1 MRRGIDILLLVAWS
15 TAGLVGC
22 EAGLSEGSF
31 TAPGDH
37 RATGELVGA
46 LQGDDE
52 PAAKTAVFLR
62 RIGETRATTRT
73 DQLGNFRFGSVSTG
87 SVRLVAH
94 TGDGRG
100 AMAETTVFAGGTRR
114 APPMQLRPLGERPAL
129 LDVHGVGFEE
139 QVTSGEGDL
148 LDPVYTSDFD
158 RVFGARERGSD
169 PNFEVVEI
177 DPSTGRERVLFETNA
192 LARLDG
198 RRRWLGA
205 SEIFTL
211 VGDRYLVFRGSR
223 SDGWVVY
230 DLQNDGVAFRSSEVE
245 GSPTG
250 TTGPAVAEG
259 HVVLPHTLEE
269 REIEEIR
276 STAKRIRLDV
286 FDLESGAFKR
296 GPPAGYEW
304 SRGFNYIGVA
314 DGFAVIRSFLACT
327 GDSGEF
333 TACFA
338 TDRSASRTEGYF
350 AVDFQS
356 LEVTTIEKYQS
367 DEPLG
372 AHVPT
377 EGPFAYTERGR
388 TSSSPPATVV
398 LRHNLETGTE
408 RRASIGS
415 CPDCRPPS
423 VVPALDSA
431 SMYAWWE
438 LPDREQKK
446 VVHWDLEAG
455 TTTPL
460 EASVEVG
467 ETELDRCDPDL
478 CELYTLRDGTL
489 RVQRVF
495 ERSSGDWWGAMVDI
509 RGTEV
514 VDRRVFDIWE
524 GTDRTTRFDSF
535 VGDAARAD
543 VEFMRLRRDSNGY
556 AQYFVRGGPAGGE
569 GQRFKQR
576 THLPAHHRDAALSAD
591 GETLLYVTRDP
602 ETGLDQL
609 FRLQLE
615 VYGDLEGDAQQSG
628 DADD

>member
-1 MRRGIDILLLVAWS
+1 MRGIDILLPVACLML
-15 TAGLVGC
+15 AGC
-22 EAGLSEGSF
+22 EAGLSGGSF
-31 TAPGDH
+31 TNPGDR
-37 RATGELVGA
+37 RATGEVVGSLRGA
-46 LQGDDE
+46 DAE
-52 PAAKTAVFLR
+52 PAAGTPVFFR
-62 RIGETRATTRT
+62 RIGETRATART
-73 DQLGNFRFGSVSTG
+73 DELGNFQFGSVSTG
-87 SVRLVAH
+87 SVRLVAR

-100 AMAETTVFAGGTRR
+100 AVTETTVFAGGTRR
-114 APPMQLRPLGERPAL
+114 VPTMQLRPLEERPAL

-139 QVTSGEGDL
+139 QVTSREGDL

-158 RVFGARERGSD
+158 RVLGARERGTD

-177 DPSTGRERVLFETNA
+177 DPSTGRERVLVETDA

-211 VGDRYLVFRGSR
+211 ADERYLVFRGSR
-223 SDGWVVY
+223 AVGWIIY
-230 DLQNDGVAFRSSEVE
+230 DLREDRVAFRSSEVE

-259 HVVLPHTLEE
+259 HVVVPHTLKE
-269 REIEEIR
+269 REIREIR
-276 STAKRIRLDV
+276 TTAKRIRLDV
-286 FDLESGAFKR
+286 FDLDRGTFKR

-304 SRGFNYIGVA
+304 SRGFNHIGVA
-314 DGFAVIRSFLACT
+314 DGFAVIRSFRACT

-338 TDRSASRTEGYF
+338 TDSSASRTEGYF
-350 AVDFQS
+350 AVDLQS
-356 LEVTTIEKYQS
+356 LEVTTIETYRS
-367 DEPLG
+367 DESLA

-377 EGPFAYTERGR
+377 EGPFAYTERSR

-423 VVPALDSA
+423 VTPALDA
-431 SMYAWWE
+431 ESMYAWWDLADAE
-438 LPDREQKK
+438 RKK

-460 EASVEVG
+460 EAAVRVG
-467 ETELDRCDPDL
+467 ETERDRCDSDL

-495 ERSSGDWWGAMVDI
+495 ERSSGDWWGAMVDV

-543 VEFMRLRRDSNGY
+543 VEFMRLRRGSNGY
-556 AQYFVRGGPAGGE
+556 AQYFIRGGSAGGA
-569 GQRFKQR
+569 GQQFKQR
-576 THLPAHHRDAALSAD
+576 THLPAHHRDAALSDD

-609 FRLQLE
+609 FRLQLGAYD
-615 VYGDLEGDAQQSG
+615 VLEEDAQ
-628 DADD
+628 